1 MTRSVDNWEIIDNK
15 LFRRYEFQSFMDAID
30 FINKVAEVADA
41 IDHHPLIRNVYSSV
55 EFELWSHDQ
64 NKITDADYSLAEE
77 IENISREK

>member
-41 IDHHPLIRNVYSSV
+41 IDHHPLIRNVYS
-55 EFELWSHDQ
+55 
-64 NKITDADYSLAEE
+64 
-77 IENISREK
+77 